1 MLIVQKL
8 ELATLLLY
16 ENCVF
21 VSLMKATYSV
31 SNMKNLLNKEIESET
46 HFVYTKPLLYLVF
59 VSCCNKSH
67 FFQIFKLDTLY
78 VRKFIHVCMPGRE
91 RLGIT

>member
-31 SNMKNLLNKEIESET
+31 SNMKNVPNKAIESET
-46 HFVYTKPLLYLVF
+46 HFFLNQNFTVV
-59 VSCCNKSH
+59 VISIS
-67 FFQIFKLDTLY
+67 FQFSVELFKLDTLY